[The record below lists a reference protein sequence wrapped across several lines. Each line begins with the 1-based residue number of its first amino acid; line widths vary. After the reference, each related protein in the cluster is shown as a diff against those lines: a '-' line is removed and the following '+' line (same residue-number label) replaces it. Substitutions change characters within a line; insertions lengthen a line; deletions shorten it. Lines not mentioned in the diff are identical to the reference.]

1 MNQQPE
7 KITALYCRLSQ
18 DDALDGESNS
28 ITNQKALLSKY
39 AADHGFRN
47 TRFFVDDGFSGTSFQ
62 RPGFQEMMRYVED
75 YSVSAVIVKDL
86 SRLGREYPG
95 CFRVI
100 VQCPCADEN
109 ICWIVRIDHFDYS
122 PTKTSIRAIWS
133 MSFFE
138 KRRADT

>member
-1 MNQQPE
+1 MFV
-7 KITALYCRLSQ
+7 TMRL
-18 DDALDGESNS
+18 A
-28 ITNQKALLSKY
+28 I
-39 AADHGFRN
+39 FRLM
-47 TRFFVDDGFSGTSFQ
+47 SH
-62 RPGFQEMMRYVED
+62 
-75 YSVSAVIVKDL
+75 
-86 SRLGREYPG
+86 PG